1 MTMATLTKTAITV
14 AELDEMIERG
24 DSFLLLDVRNQDE
37 FERWKIE
44 GRNPFETLHIPY
56 FQFIENE
63 DESANRVPKGKQV
76 VVVCAK
82 GGSSEYVAGVL
93 RERGYDAVNL
103 EGGMIAWGNYY
114 RVRRIEAVTDVAL
127 YQIIRVARGDLA
139 YAVVSNGEGIL
150 IDPTRHTEQ
159 YTNLAEREGFKIV
172 AIFDT
177 HAHADHISGGPK
189 LAKEL
194 GVPYFLHP
202 YDGIHPIDMLPA
214 TIEYEYLKD
223 GFTFKFGNAT
233 LKGIH
238 IPGHTLG
245 NMAFLVNDRYL
256 FTGDSIFIVSVA
268 RPDLGGRGQE
278 WAPIHYESL
287 YKKLLVLPD
296 ETLVFPAHFATASRE
311 GRPDGTFYDTLG
323 NIKRNNPREYQSP
336 SKEAFV
342 EFILSTLPVF
352 PPQYVDIKRVNAGLL
367 VPDEEKAQEL
377 ELGKNVCALAG
388 AY

>member
-1 MTMATLTKTAITV
+1 MTMATLTKTTISV

-24 DSFLLLDVRNQDE
+24 ESFLLLDVRNQDE

-44 GRNPFETLHIPY
+44 GRNPFETVHIPY
-56 FQFIENE
+56 FQFIEDE
-63 DESANRVPKGKQV
+63 DGSVNRVPKGKLV

-82 GGSSEYVAGVL
+82 GGSSEYVADVL
-93 RERGYDAVNL
+93 RQRGYDAVNL

-114 RVRRIEAVTDVAL
+114 RARRIEAVKDVAL

-150 IDPTRHTEQ
+150 IDPTRHIEQ
-159 YTNLAEREGFKIV
+159 YTNLAEREGFRIV
-172 AIFDT
+172 GIFDT

-189 LAKEL
+189 LAKAL
-194 GVPYFLHP
+194 GVPYFMHP
-202 YDGIHPIDMLPA
+202 YDAIHPIDMLPA

-223 GFTFKFGNAT
+223 GFTFQFGNAT

-323 NIKRNNPREYQSP
+323 NIKRNNPREYQAP
-336 SKEAFV
+336 SKEAFI
-342 EFILSTLPVF
+342 EFMLSTLPVF

-377 ELGKNVCALAG
+377 ELGKNVCALAD

>member
-1 MTMATLTKTAITV
+1 MTMATLTKTTISV

-24 DSFLLLDVRNQDE
+24 ESFLLLDVRNQDE

-44 GRNPFETLHIPY
+44 GRNPFETVHIPY
-56 FQFIENE
+56 FQFIEDE
-63 DESANRVPKGKQV
+63 DGSVNRVPKGKQV

-82 GGSSEYVAGVL
+82 GGSAEYVAGVL
-93 RERGYDAVNL
+93 CERGYDAL
-103 EGGMIAWGNYY
+103 LLDGGITAWGNYY
-114 RVRRIEAVTDVAL
+114 RVRRIEAVKDVAL

-150 IDPTRHTEQ
+150 IDPTRHIEQ
-159 YTNLAEREGFKIV
+159 YTNLAEREGFRIV

-189 LAKEL
+189 LAKAL
-194 GVPYFLHP
+194 GAPYFMHP
-202 YDGIHPIDMLPA
+202 YDAIHPIDMLPA

-223 GFTFKFGNAT
+223 GFTFQFGNAT

-278 WAPIHYESL
+278 WVPIHYESL

-336 SKEAFV
+336 SKEAFI
-342 EFILSTLPVF
+342 EFMLSTLPVF

-377 ELGKNVCALAG
+377 ELGKNVCALAD

>member
-1 MTMATLTKTAITV
+1 MATLTKTTISV

-44 GRNPFETLHIPY
+44 GRNPFETVHIPY
-56 FQFIENE
+56 FQFIEDE
-63 DESANRVPKGKQV
+63 DGSVNRVPKGKLV

-82 GGSSEYVAGVL
+82 GGSSEYVADVL
-93 RERGYDAVNL
+93 RQRGYDAVNL

-114 RVRRIEAVTDVAL
+114 RVRRIEAVKDVAL

-150 IDPTRHTEQ
+150 IDPTRHIEQ
-159 YTNLAEREGFKIV
+159 YTNLAEREGFRIV
-172 AIFDT
+172 GIFDT

-189 LAKEL
+189 LAKAL
-194 GVPYFLHP
+194 GVPYFMHP
-202 YDGIHPIDMLPA
+202 YDAIHPIDMLPA

-223 GFTFKFGNAT
+223 GFTFQFGNAT

-238 IPGHTLG
+238 IPGHTLS

-336 SKEAFV
+336 SKEAFI
-342 EFILSTLPVF
+342 EFMLSTLPVF

-367 VPDEEKAQEL
+367 MPDEEKAQEL
-377 ELGKNVCALAG
+377 ELGKNVCALAD

>member
-1 MTMATLTKTAITV
+1 MTMATLTKTTISV

-24 DSFLLLDVRNQDE
+24 ESFLLLDVRNQDE

-44 GRNPFETLHIPY
+44 GRNPFETVHIPY
-56 FQFIENE
+56 FQFIEDE
-63 DESANRVPKGKQV
+63 DGSVNRVPKGKLV

-82 GGSSEYVAGVL
+82 GGSSEYVADVL
-93 RERGYDAVNL
+93 RQRGYDAVNL

-114 RVRRIEAVTDVAL
+114 RVRRIEAVKDVAL

-150 IDPTRHTEQ
+150 IDPTRHIEQ
-159 YTNLAEREGFKIV
+159 YTNLAEREGFTIV

-189 LAKEL
+189 LAKAL
-194 GVPYFLHP
+194 GVPYFMHP
-202 YDGIHPIDMLPA
+202 YDAIHPIDMLPA

-223 GFTFKFGNAT
+223 GFTFQFGNAT

-342 EFILSTLPVF
+342 EFMLSTLPVF

-377 ELGKNVCALAG
+377 ELGKNVCALAD

>member
-1 MTMATLTKTAITV
+1 MATLTKTAITV

-24 DSFLLLDVRNQDE
+24 DNFLLLDVRNADE

-56 FQFIENE
+56 FAFLESEEENIG
-63 DESANRVPKGKQV
+63 RVPKGQPV

-82 GGSSEYVAGVL
+82 GGSSEYVANLL
-93 RERGYDAVNL
+93 RERGYEAVNL

-114 RVRRIEAVTDVAL
+114 RTRRIPDTGTDLAI
-127 YQIIRVARGDLA
+127 YQITRVARGDLA
-139 YAVVSNGEGIL
+139 YAVVSNGEAVL
-150 IDPTRHTEQ
+150 IDPTRHAEV

-177 HAHADHISGGPK
+177 HAHADHISSGPR

-214 TIEYEYLKD
+214 TFEYEYLKD
-223 GFTFKFGNAT
+223 NFTFKFGNAT

-296 ETLVFPAHFATASRE
+296 ETVVLPAHFAVASKE

-323 NIKRNNPREYQSP
+323 NIKRNNPKEYLAP
-336 SKEAFV
+336 SKEAFI
-342 EFILSTLPVF
+342 EFMLSTLPVF
-352 PPQYVDIKRVNAGLL
+352 PQQYVDIKRVNAGLL
-367 VPDEEKAQEL
+367 VPDEEKASEL
-377 ELGKNVCALAG
+377 ELGKNVCALAD
-388 AY
+388 AYN

>member
-1 MTMATLTKTAITV
+1 MITHTKTSITV
-14 AELDEMIERG
+14 ADLDSMIERG

-44 GRNPFETLHIPY
+44 GRNPFDTVHIPY
-56 FQFIENE
+56 FQFLE
-63 DESANRVPKGKQV
+63 DEDGSIARVPKGKLV

-82 GGSSEYVAGVL
+82 GGSSDYVAGVL

-103 EGGMIAWGNYY
+103 EGGTIAWGNYY
-114 RVRRIEAVTDVAL
+114 RVRRIEEAQDVAL
-127 YQIIRVARGDLA
+127 YQIIRPARGDLA

-150 IDPTRHTEQ
+150 IDPTRHTEV
-159 YTNLAEREGFKIV
+159 YTNLAAREGFRIV

-177 HAHADHISGGPK
+177 HAHADHISGGPT
-189 LAKEL
+189 LAKEI

-214 TIEYEYLKD
+214 TIKYEFLTD
-223 GFTFKFGNAT
+223 NFTFRFGAAT
-233 LKGIH
+233 LKSIH
-238 IPGHTLG
+238 VPGHTLG
-245 NMAFLVNDRYL
+245 NMAYLVNGRYL
-256 FTGDSIFIVSVA
+256 FTGDSIFVVSVA

-278 WAPIHYESL
+278 WAPIHYDSL
-287 YKKLLVLPD
+287 YEKLLVLPD

-323 NIKRNNPREYQSP
+323 NIKRNNPREYLAE
-336 SKEAFV
+336 SKEAFIA
-342 EFILSTLPVF
+342 FLLSTLPVF
-352 PPQYVDIKRVNAGLL
+352 PQQYVDIKRVNAGLL
-367 VPDEEKAQEL
+367 VPDEDKAQEL
-377 ELGKNVCALAG
+377 ELGKNVCALAD

>member
-24 DSFLLLDVRNQDE
+24 ESFLLLDVRNQDE

-56 FQFIENE
+56 FQFIE
-63 DESANRVPKGKQV
+63 DEEASVSRVPKGKPI

-82 GGSSEYVAGVL
+82 GGSSDYVAGVL
-93 RERGYDAVNL
+93 RERGYEAVNL

-114 RVRRIEAVTDVAL
+114 RVRRIEAVKDVAL

-223 GFTFKFGNAT
+223 GFTFQFGNAT

-245 NMAFLVNDRYL
+245 NMAFS
-256 FTGDSIFIVSVA
+256 GE
-268 RPDLGGRGQE
+268 RPLPVYRRLDLHRVGG
-278 WAPIHYESL
+278 
-287 YKKLLVLPD
+287 
-296 ETLVFPAHFATASRE
+296 ASRL
-311 GRPDGTFYDTLG
+311 GRARAGVGADSLRVALQEAARAARRDAGVPRALRDREPRGATR
-323 NIKRNNPREYQSP
+323 RN
-336 SKEAFV
+336 
-342 EFILSTLPVF
+342 
-352 PPQYVDIKRVNAGLL
+352 LL
-367 VPDEEKAQEL
+367 
-377 ELGKNVCALAG
+377 
-388 AY
+388 

>member
-1 MTMATLTKTAITV
+1 MTMATLTKTTITV
-14 AELDEMIERG
+14 AELDERIERG

-37 FERWKIE
+37 FERWRIE

-56 FQFIENE
+56 FQFVENE
-63 DESANRVPKGKQV
+63 DESARRVPKGKQV

-82 GGSSEYVAGVL
+82 GGSSEYVADVL
-93 RERGYDAVNL
+93 RQRGYDAVNL

-114 RVRRIEAVTDVAL
+114 RVRRIEAVKDVAL

-172 AIFDT
+172 GIFDT

-194 GVPYFLHP
+194 GAPYFMHP
-202 YDGIHPIDMLPA
+202 YDAIHPIDMLPA

-223 GFTFKFGNAT
+223 GCAFQFGNAT

-256 FTGDSIFIVSVA
+256 FTGDSIFVVSVA

-323 NIKRNNPREYQSP
+323 NIKRNNPREYLSP

-342 EFILSTLPVF
+342 EFMLSTLPVF

-367 VPDEEKAQEL
+367 APDEEKAQEL
-377 ELGKNVCALAG
+377 ELGKNVCALAD

>member
-1 MTMATLTKTAITV
+1 MGTIAKTVINV
-14 AELDEMIERG
+14 AELDEMLMRG
-24 DSFLLLDVRNQDE
+24 EQFLLLDVRNQDE

-44 GRNPFETLHIPY
+44 GRTPVETLNIPY
-56 FQFIENE
+56 FAFLENE
-63 DESANRVPKGKQV
+63 EENIARVPKDKRV

-82 GGSSEYVAGVL
+82 GGSSEYVAGLL
-93 RERGYDAVNL
+93 RDRGYEAVNL

-114 RVRRIEAVTDVAL
+114 RVRRIPDTGTDL
-127 YQIIRVARGDLA
+127 SIYQIIRVARGDLA
-139 YAVVSNGEGIL
+139 YAVVSNGEAVL

-159 YTNLAEREGFKIV
+159 YTSLAEREGFRIV

-177 HAHADHISGGPK
+177 HAHADHISSGPR

-214 TIEYEYLKD
+214 TFDYEYLKD
-223 GFTFKFGNAT
+223 NFTFKFGNAT

-268 RPDLGGRGQE
+268 RPDLGGRGEE
-278 WAPIHYESL
+278 WAPLHYESI
-287 YKKLLVLPD
+287 YKKLLTLPEETVVL
-296 ETLVFPAHFATASRE
+296 PAHFAMASKE
-311 GRPDGTFYDTLG
+311 ERPDGTYFDTLG
-323 NIKRNNPREYQSP
+323 NIKRNNPKEYQAE
-336 SKEAFV
+336 SKEAFI

-352 PPQYVDIKRVNAGLL
+352 PPQYVDIKRVNAGLI
-367 VPDEEKAQEL
+367 VPDEEKASEL
-377 ELGKNVCALAG
+377 ELGKNVCALSG
-388 AY
+388 AYN

>member
-1 MTMATLTKTAITV
+1 MTA
-14 AELDEMIERG
+14 
-24 DSFLLLDVRNQDE
+24 
-37 FERWKIE
+37 
-44 GRNPFETLHIPY
+44 
-56 FQFIENE
+56 
-63 DESANRVPKGKQV
+63 
-76 VVVCAK
+76 
-82 GGSSEYVAGVL
+82 
-93 RERGYDAVNL
+93 
-103 EGGMIAWGNYY
+103 
-114 RVRRIEAVTDVAL
+114 
-127 YQIIRVARGDLA
+127 
-139 YAVVSNGEGIL
+139 
-150 IDPTRHTEQ
+150 
-159 YTNLAEREGFKIV
+159 
-172 AIFDT
+172 
-177 HAHADHISGGPK
+177 
-189 LAKEL
+189 
-194 GVPYFLHP
+194 
-202 YDGIHPIDMLPA
+202 IHPIDMLPA

-223 GFTFKFGNAT
+223 GFTFQFGNAT

-336 SKEAFV
+336 SKEAFI
-342 EFILSTLPVF
+342 EFMLSTLPVF

-377 ELGKNVCALAG
+377 ELGKNVCALAD

>member
-1 MTMATLTKTAITV
+1 MGTMTKTAITV

-24 DSFLLLDVRNQDE
+24 ESFLLLDVRNQDE

-44 GRNPFETLHIPY
+44 GRNPFETIHIPY
-56 FQFIENE
+56 FAFLE
-63 DESANRVPKGKQV
+63 DEEGNIARVPKDKRV
-76 VVVCAK
+76 VAVCAK
-82 GGSSEYVAGVL
+82 GGSSDYVANTL

-114 RVRRIEAVTDVAL
+114 RVRRIPDTGDLAI

-139 YAVVSNGEGIL
+139 YAIVSEGEGIL
-150 IDPTRHTEQ
+150 IDPTRHLEQ
-159 YTNLAEREGFKIV
+159 YTNLAEREGFRIV

-189 LAKEL
+189 LAKQL

-214 TIEYEYLKD
+214 TIEYESLKD
-223 GFTFKFGNAT
+223 NFTFQFGKAT

-268 RPDLGGRGQE
+268 RPDLGGRGEE
-278 WAPIHYESL
+278 WAPLHYDSL
-287 YKKLLVLPD
+287 YNKLLVLPD
-296 ETLVFPAHFATASRE
+296 ETVVFPAHFATASRE

-323 NIKRNNPREYQSP
+323 NIKRNNPREYQAK
-336 SKEAFV
+336 SKE
-342 EFILSTLPVF
+342 EFIQFLLSTLPVF

-367 VPDEEKAQEL
+367 VPDEEKASEL

-388 AY
+388 AYN

>member
-189 LAKEL
+189 LAKAL

-342 EFILSTLPVF
+342 EFMLSTLPVF

-377 ELGKNVCALAG
+377 ELGKNVCALAD

>member
-24 DSFLLLDVRNQDE
+24 ESFLLLDVRNQDE

-44 GRNPFETLHIPY
+44 GRNPFETVHIPY
-56 FQFIENE
+56 FQFIE
-63 DESANRVPKGKQV
+63 DEGGSVNRVPKGKLV
-76 VVVCAK
+76 VAVCAK
-82 GGSSEYVAGVL
+82 GGSSDYVAGVL
-93 RERGYDAVNL
+93 RERGYEAVNL

-114 RVRRIEAVTDVAL
+114 RVRRIEAVEDVAL

-139 YAVVSNGEGIL
+139 YAFVSNGEGIL

-194 GVPYFLHP
+194 GVPYFMHP
-202 YDGIHPIDMLPA
+202 YDAIHPIDMLPA

-223 GFTFKFGNAT
+223 GFTFQFGNAT

-287 YKKLLVLPD
+287 YKKLLVLPG

-323 NIKRNNPREYQSP
+323 NIKRNNPREYLSP
-336 SKEAFV
+336 SKEAFI
-342 EFILSTLPVF
+342 EFMLSTLPVF

-377 ELGKNVCALAG
+377 ELGKNVCALAD

>member
-44 GRNPFETLHIPY
+44 GRNPFETVHIPY
-56 FQFIENE
+56 FQFIEDE
-63 DESANRVPKGKQV
+63 DGSVNRVPKGKLV

-82 GGSSEYVAGVL
+82 GGSSEYVADVL
-93 RERGYDAVNL
+93 RQRGYDAVNL

-114 RVRRIEAVTDVAL
+114 RVRRIGAVKDVAL

-150 IDPTRHTEQ
+150 IDPTRHIEQ
-159 YTNLAEREGFKIV
+159 YTNLAEREGFRIV
-172 AIFDT
+172 GIFDT

-189 LAKEL
+189 LAKAL

-233 LKGIH
+233 LEGIH

-342 EFILSTLPVF
+342 EFMLSTLPVF

-377 ELGKNVCALAG
+377 ELGKNVCALAD

>member
-1 MTMATLTKTAITV
+1 MGTLTKTAITV

-24 DSFLLLDVRNQDE
+24 ESFLLLDVRNQDE

-44 GRNPFETLHIPY
+44 GRNPFETIHIPY
-56 FQFIENE
+56 FSFLE
-63 DESANRVPKGKQV
+63 DEEGNIARVPKDKRV

-82 GGSSEYVAGVL
+82 GGASDYVAGLL

-114 RVRRIEAVTDVAL
+114 RVRRIPDTSDLTV

-139 YAVVSNGEGIL
+139 YAIVSEGEGIL
-150 IDPTRHTEQ
+150 IDPTRHIDQ
-159 YTNLAEREGFKIV
+159 YTNLAEREGFRIV

-189 LAKEL
+189 LAKQL

-214 TIEYEYLKD
+214 TIAYEYLKD
-223 GFTFKFGNAT
+223 NFTFQFGKAT

-268 RPDLGGRGQE
+268 RPDLGGRGEE
-278 WAPIHYESL
+278 WAPLHYDSL
-287 YKKLLVLPD
+287 YNKLLVLPD
-296 ETLVFPAHFATASRE
+296 ETVVFPAHFATASRE

-323 NIKRNNPREYQSP
+323 NIKRNNPREYQAK
-336 SKEAFV
+336 SKEEFV
-342 EFILSTLPVF
+342 QFLLDTLPVF

-367 VPDEEKAQEL
+367 TPDEEKASEL

-388 AY
+388 AYN

>member
-24 DSFLLLDVRNQDE
+24 DLFLLLDVRNQDE

-114 RVRRIEAVTDVAL
+114 RVRRIEEVTDVAL

-189 LAKEL
+189 LAKAL
-194 GVPYFLHP
+194 GVPYFMHP
-202 YDGIHPIDMLPA
+202 YDAIHPIDMLPA

-342 EFILSTLPVF
+342 EFMLSTLPVF

-377 ELGKNVCALAG
+377 ELGKNVCALAD

>member
-1 MTMATLTKTAITV
+1 MSTLTKTAITV
-14 AELDEMIERG
+14 AELDEMMERG
-24 DSFLLLDVRNQDE
+24 EPFLLLDVRNQDE

-44 GRNPFETLHIPY
+44 GRNPFETIHIPY
-56 FQFIENE
+56 FAFLENE
-63 DESANRVPKGKQV
+63 EGNVSRIPKGKRIV
-76 VVVCAK
+76 AVCAK
-82 GGSSEYVAGVL
+82 GGSSDYVANVL
-93 RERGYDAVNL
+93 RDRGYDAVNL

-114 RVRRIEAVTDVAL
+114 RVRRLPNTGDLTI
-127 YQIIRVARGDLA
+127 YQLIRVARGDLA
-139 YAVVSNGEGIL
+139 YAVVSEGEGIL

-159 YTNLAEREGFKIV
+159 YTNLAEREEFRIV

-223 GFTFKFGNAT
+223 NFTFKFGSAT

-268 RPDLGGRGQE
+268 RPDLGGRGEE

-287 YKKLLVLPD
+287 YRKLLVLPD
-296 ETLVFPAHFATASRE
+296 ETVVLPAHFATVSRE
-311 GRPDGTFYDTLG
+311 GRADGTFFDTLG
-323 NIKRNNPREYQSP
+323 NIKRNNPREYQAK
-336 SKEAFV
+336 SKEEFV
-342 EFILSTLPVF
+342 QFLLNTLPVF

-367 VPDEEKAQEL
+367 VPDEEKATEL

-388 AY
+388 AYN

>member
-1 MTMATLTKTAITV
+1 MTMATLTKTTISV

-24 DSFLLLDVRNQDE
+24 ESFLLLDVRNQDE

-44 GRNPFETLHIPY
+44 GRNPFETVHIPY
-56 FQFIENE
+56 FQFIEDE
-63 DESANRVPKGKQV
+63 DGSVNRVPKGKQV

-82 GGSSEYVAGVL
+82 GGSSEYVADVL
-93 RERGYDAVNL
+93 RQRGYDAVNL

-114 RVRRIEAVTDVAL
+114 RVRRIEAVKDVAL

-150 IDPTRHTEQ
+150 IDPTRHIEQ
-159 YTNLAEREGFKIV
+159 YTNLAEREGFRIV
-172 AIFDT
+172 GIFDT

-189 LAKEL
+189 LAKAL
-194 GVPYFLHP
+194 GVPYFMHP
-202 YDGIHPIDMLPA
+202 YDAIHPIDMLPA

-223 GFTFKFGNAT
+223 GFTFQFGNAT

-336 SKEAFV
+336 SKEAFI
-342 EFILSTLPVF
+342 EFMLSTLPVF

-377 ELGKNVCALAG
+377 ELGKNVCALAD